1 MTASKP
7 ATGLPG
13 AGFSGKTLRAQI
25 FRTPAVRAAHGRTK
39 LMTGCALAV
48 TLVAAAQSPRA
59 HAQVAPGGKAF
70 QGTGIS
76 TVAGAVTIV
85 QTNTIDTVTVNSS
98 QAIVDWTPDDNA
110 TGGGP
115 ISFLP
120 AGKTGLFTNGDGV
133 TNYVVLNRI
142 VPTDTTRAIRFDGTV
157 RSQIQAN
164 PDVAAQTGGSVWF
177 YSPGGI
183 IAGSTAVFDVGSL
196 VLTANA
202 VDTSGGLFGPKGEI
216 RFSGASGSQS
226 AIRIDAGAQ
235 LRALNANSYIAMV
248 APQIIQNGNVQ
259 VNGSVGYVA
268 AEAANV
274 TINNGLFD
282 IAFVTGTTV
291 GNAISHGG
299 TTGGPSS
306 TGAGDNHG
314 IYFATMAKNDAVS
327 MLLTGSIGYQ
337 AAASADIV
345 NGVVVLSAG
354 YDVQGGVVA
363 VGQSQETGAAS
374 SSIAIGNSNFTS
386 DITGYATDKITANP
400 TDDFGTITMGSAFL
414 SAINSI
420 DVGVGGSLGG
430 GQRISVGGSLYLQ
443 ATGKGDGAQRAR
455 LFANS
460 DEFGYGSGLS
470 VQGGLTVDANG
481 LGAGGL
487 AAIDITDNGLF
498 VNGSTRISADGV
510 GGDGVVN
517 GSDGQGG
524 IARLTVSGAGSVRLD
539 DVTVSAR
546 GTGGTGAS
554 DGRGGSG
561 TGGNASIGVDGG
573 SLTALS
579 ASVLADGLGG
589 SSGIVGGDGTGGT
602 AAFTVNSGTVNVGPV
617 TISANGF
624 GGAGAEGGDFDGDIV
639 LAGNGGIGRGGT
651 ARLSLLGGS
660 ITGSTASVSASG
672 FGGSG
677 GGNFEADSGNGGDGI
692 GGDTLIT
699 IGANANVVIDTL
711 AAIATGTGG
720 DGGDIAYDYS
730 GYDSYDFSDDAG
742 AGGAGSGGLA
752 RILITGNSASGS
764 ISLVQTSANSGGA
777 GGAGGDFGSPR
788 FRAKSAGKDGLSTI
802 AFGLPG
808 SGGDAAGGTALIEI
822 SGDATAFGNASV
834 SADAQG
840 GDAADGGLLGPGGS
854 ATGGLATLNLSNTT
868 YTADLVS
875 VSARAT
881 GGDGA
886 TAPDGQV
893 GNGGA
898 ANGGTALLAL
908 TGAATVA
915 TVAGTNVTADA
926 VGGTGAVGGT
936 AGGGIATAT
945 IVDGAWSGTTAI
957 SADALGGAATTDGLG
972 GDGTGGTA
980 SFVQTSGNASV
991 GTLGV
996 SATGRGG
1003 LANIVQ
1009 ETGGGNGGGGSGNGG
1024 TASVSIVAGAF
1035 AARAATVDANGT
1047 GADGTD
1053 AFQSDAGNAGS
1064 GRGGIASF
1072 TIASGV
1078 TATVGD
1084 ILARA
1089 SGIGGAGGNVDY
1101 ADFGY
1106 GYDFSDGPG
1115 TAGAGDGGIA
1125 TIGLAGAAG
1134 GVDLVSVGSARV
1146 DTGGIGGAGGQFNNI
1161 ANAPFAGGNGSGFG
1175 IFALGG
1181 PGSGGDASGGTAT
1194 LTITGDGVDLGSAD
1208 VLANAVAGDGAPAA
1222 TGGAGGSAVGGAA
1235 AFRVTD
1241 ADFTIFRVN
1250 VTATAT
1256 AGNGASSTGGGAG
1269 GDGGNATGG
1278 TALIEAFGV
1287 DSDVLIGNFTLNTDA
1302 IAGSGGNGG
1311 TGVTG
1316 GAGGVGGIALGGTSD
1331 LSAVLAS
1338 VVIDNSTFDGAGPG
1352 TLYTISANA
1361 SGGRGGSG
1369 ADGTGFGDT
1378 GGLGGNGG
1386 AGTGG
1391 TARIT
1396 ANGGQITGF
1405 DFALNANGVGGNGG
1419 LGGTGASFPG
1429 SSEPPQ
1435 PPIAGVTAAS
1445 GNGGDG
1451 SGGTSAIIV
1460 QDAGGGAHLG
1470 RITLDNVAMNAVGTG
1485 GTGTLQGAFTG
1496 GLISVRD
1503 ESLVAAGSLFL
1514 DSLNAQ
1520 AGIFNGG
1527 GFDFFSDTGAVQVA
1541 GNVDINVGGQVR
1553 IAAVGSG
1560 GLVVGGTY
1568 TGFNFSDVLI
1578 THDGQPA
1585 SGPQFATISAAQF
1598 NSESYFGFVADEG
1611 SHIVSSG
1618 GIDIVNRYFDSS
1630 IADMV
1635 AFDRIA
1641 VQTGGN
1647 LNIGSALVTAPANA
1661 DGNLVFGGTI
1671 RLAAGVQP
1679 FGAPGPNGEIAY
1691 DPFDLTINDTVK
1703 ATASVNLFAGADV
1716 IVQDGASVLSDNR
1729 ITASSGDD
1737 ILVRSGGLMRAAENP
1752 LPGGGSDPR
1761 DAPARL
1767 ELFAGTL
1774 FLPVANDPSNIAS
1787 VIVDGAIAAPGR
1799 AISILGDAVQ
1809 VLGAPIASR
1818 DLFVDV
1824 NTPPAAGDPQLDDNG
1839 ALSVDCVQGNIC
1851 LSNILATG
1859 VVAIGQGGERP
1870 IAVDI
1875 GIGDI
1880 AAEQVA
1886 ISAREAIRLG
1896 GASTTNYSGS
1906 TSLLLDS
1913 LGDVELRGNTNVSGG
1928 ILQIVAGRS
1937 LLGTGNLSG
1946 GNDVGITVGDSIFA
1960 NSIIAGRE
1968 ITSAAN
1974 VGGALEGIFTVP
1986 GDFIVGTVGVGLGG
2000 GPFALTTG
2008 GAIDIGSTTGGF
2020 SIDLVAGT
2028 SAFVGSAGGDAIS
2041 IEGESVGFGTL
2052 LATTINLL
2060 ARTGGVDGGTL
2071 NGGFSTVQGGS
2082 IAIASLLGG
2091 DASLQSA
2098 STQVTTADLT
2108 GSLSVTGGAI
2118 DLGTIAADGSVFL
2131 DAGSSDILFDSVTS
2145 GTGFDAFGGTLTGG
2159 TVETGGNAN
2168 FTIAGQMSI
2177 VGVTTT
2183 GEFGYGDISFNN
2195 GGLLS
2200 AGTLDAFEDIIGSA
2214 GGLTGYAPTARG
2226 EGGAVLIAGGD
2237 IDMAFTGDALVA
2249 SANAGNNLSL
2259 SATGGLEFGTFDAGA
2274 DIDASAGGLLTG
2286 DRANALGAIVIGAGG
2301 DVGVTSLTSGLSIAT
2316 NAGGTTDLGTLSSG
2330 STIAIV
2336 STGNVTGLATVTAAG
2351 DIEIDGQAGVTGGNF
2366 TSTGGEL
2373 DIEAVGDVTLAQVS
2387 AGNEFTVSTTGGGV
2401 SVGSAIA
2408 GLVDVPPSPGNRRSI
2423 GITAF
2428 GDVAL
2433 GTGEAAFHIGLASQ
2447 TGSVTTGALTAGG
2460 TIGIFANNNVAT
2472 GAIDAGTLFFVG
2484 NVSQLA
2490 TLGPDYDPAAL
2501 LFLTPTAIGGDLTV
2515 NGLIDAGNVALAS
2528 SGATLL
2534 GDVQS
2539 GGYATLFGGTSLT
2552 AGAIDAQGSVDLRTV
2567 SGPVAF
2573 DSVATTGYV
2582 SIYAGGAINGNSIA
2596 SEDGFYITGPGDI
2609 TLASLT
2615 SSQGAGF
2622 VGVDGDIDIDAVST
2636 GFTFQAFADGN
2647 ATFGTVATTDAGAPG
2662 DSQFANI
2669 DIGANGSIDIGSA
2682 TAADNIF
2689 LAAGVGVTGPGP
2701 QSITVGSASAGGD
2714 FRADAPGLLDLGAIV
2729 TRGEYETGYGGE
2741 GAVTSSDIVLTT
2753 RSRVA
2758 LGSGTS
2764 AEDIIVTAT
2773 GALNSGALVAVG
2785 NIDLNIGGI
2794 ATLTNLTAGSDIQ
2807 LTARS
2812 ATLGAARAGDDI
2824 SFTINGPV
2832 AGGSL
2837 TATDTINV
2845 QAAGLIDFTLANA
2858 GTTLGLRSTGA
2869 NAGIDVRTAR
2879 AGTTATINS
2888 ARAATIATGIAGT
2901 DFLVTTTGDA
2911 SLGSIRTNGVGAGT
2925 SDIIISSGGLFAGT
2939 LNADDDITIT
2949 ATGGLTGFTPPVPT
2963 LVPPGTGDGGAVL
2976 IAGRDIDITIGGD
2989 ALIASATARRDIG
3002 GDVTGALTFGSLDAR
3017 GFINTNSG
3025 GATLGNTATAVRSIQ
3040 ISAGLSGLTLGTVTS
3055 GTSTVL
3061 SSDGTV
3067 TLTDG
3072 EAGGDFAV
3080 NAHDALLGRIVTTG
3094 ANPARAGNIVLI
3106 TAGDTQID
3114 SADAFGGIGGNISGD
3129 LVATNLVA
3137 NANIVLGIG
3146 GNATL
3151 TSATADGGLAVQGG
3165 TSVSFGTIDANTV
3178 VQIVAAG
3185 PVTGTSVT
3193 SGGNLIVST
3202 TGDIDIQTA
3211 TATVTADLAADGAI
3225 SVGTGQA
3232 GDDFLIDAGGIA
3244 TLTSLTT
3251 TGLAVDGT
3259 SDIIVSNA
3267 GAVAAGRLDAFDNV
3281 SITTAGDL
3289 GGIPSPFARGEGG
3302 AVLVAGDNVGLDI
3315 GGIAL
3320 ISTAS
3325 AGLDITIQADRG
3337 LEFGTLTAGGG
3348 IGITAFG
3355 DLAGDSANAGGAIL
3369 IGGTNGI
3376 TIDTV
3381 VAGTDVTFS
3390 PANTGI
3396 DVGSLTAGGVA
3407 LLDSD
3412 GDIAVDTGLSAGNFT
3427 ARAGGA
3433 ADLGQIRSTA
3443 GAIAITSGGATA
3455 LDNGN
3460 AFGTIGID
3468 ATGTLVAGP
3477 LTAGTDIVLDFGSS
3491 ATLGLATAGDD
3502 IFLTGSGTLD
3512 FVDLDAGDQF
3522 LATIGGAVTGGD
3534 ASSGGLFVL
3543 RSTGAGVSLASVTSG
3558 GNAGITAATDLVI
3571 DSITAAFTA
3580 TLTAG
3585 GAIDVG
3591 TGQAGGDFSVDAG
3604 STATL
3609 GSIVTTGTAIVIGG
3623 EGGTSNII
3631 VRSGDATA
3639 AGTLD
3644 AFGSVTI
3651 NAGTDLGGIPS
3662 PFARGEGGAVL
3673 VAGDGITVNTGGD
3686 ALIASANAGL
3696 NIAIVTAG
3704 GLEFGTLDAGTG
3716 IGITSGAGIAGD
3728 RADAGG
3734 AIGLTAANGIVID
3747 ALTAGGSISASAGS
3761 EGIDFDTVNA
3771 GDLAFLTSTGN
3782 VTVTTGRSAG
3792 NFTVQAG
3799 GDANLGRIT
3808 TTGSEFGYGADIG
3821 VTAGGN
3827 VTGMFDSATGI
3838 TVNAASADLTSLTA
3852 NGAIALTTTG
3862 TLDVGTANAGGT
3874 FNAGAGDVLNI
3885 GSLFSQGFATVTGG
3899 SAVTVGQ
3906 IVTPAGGTFSAG
3918 GDLIVAGLRS
3928 RGLLTLD
3935 GFNVT
3940 VQSNITDADDL
3951 AITTQNNLTLANVTL
3966 DGDLGVDVPGAFS
3979 AGTITS
3985 GGSITADAGAIDLVG
4000 AIAARTV
4007 DLTATGA
4014 IGVDTG
4020 RAGDDFLVDA
4030 GTDATL
4036 GSIVTTGALIGDD
4049 STDGFSNII
4058 LTAGRNVAA
4067 GTLNAFDTVSV
4078 TATGNL
4084 AGIPSPIARGEGGVV
4099 LVAGADMDINTS
4111 AALIASADAGRDI
4124 NIVTRTDLEFGTL
4137 DAGRNIGIQ
4146 SAGNVLG
4153 DNARAVGTILV
4164 RAAGNADIVSLTTT
4178 GGEFGYGADIS
4189 IFADG
4194 DVIVGTGTAA
4204 GNFLVDAEGN
4214 ANLGSI
4220 TTTSNE
4226 FGYGAGI
4233 TVDASALTG
4242 GSLTAADGIG
4252 VTAAS
4257 ADLTSAMAGRNIG
4270 FTTTGALTLGTAN
4283 AGGTFDATAG
4293 GVVDIASLTSQ
4304 GFATVSGGSAVTV
4317 GQIVT
4322 PVGGTFS
4329 AVDDLIVGG
4338 LNSGGLLRLSGF
4350 NVTVQSDIT
4359 DADDLAITTQNNLTL
4374 ANVTL
4379 TGDFGVTVPG
4389 IFTGGTITSGGS
4401 IFADAG
4407 TIDLVGAVAAFNV
4420 DLRATAAISVGTGQ
4434 AGGDFLVDAGTDA
4447 TLGSIVTT
4455 GAAVGSNGEGG
4466 DGDIVVAS
4474 GGATAAGTLNAFGSV
4489 SIDAGTDLAGLP
4501 APGARGEGGSVLI
4514 SGNGIT
4520 VNTGG
4525 DALIASADAG
4535 LNIAITTTGGL
4546 EFGTLDAGT
4555 GIGIQSGGGV
4565 AGDSATAGSTIGVNA
4580 GALGIDITTLTAG
4593 DTAFLSST
4601 GDVTI
4606 ATGQSAGS
4614 FTVQA
4619 GGDAILGQITTTGSE
4634 FGYGA
4639 DIAVTATGAVTGAGF
4654 DSATDISVNAA
4665 SANVTTATANGDIGF
4680 TLTGALTLGT
4690 ANAGGTFDATAGGVV
4705 DIASLT
4711 SQGFATVSG
4720 GSAVTVGQIVT
4731 PVGGTFAAV
4740 GDLIVGGLNSGGLLT
4755 LSGFNVT
4762 VQSDITDA
4770 DDLAITTQ
4778 NNLTL
4783 ANVTLTGDFGVD
4795 VPGAF
4800 TAGTITSG
4808 GSIRADAGS
4817 IDLAG
4822 AIARFTVDL
4831 GATGAISVDTGR
4843 AGDDFLVDAG
4853 TTATLGSIVTTGAGL
4868 GDDDR
4873 DDDGFSNIIVAA
4885 GGDVGAAS
4893 LNAFDAVSIDAAGNL
4908 LGAPAPAARGEGGP
4922 VLTAGDGI
4930 SVSTGGDAL
4939 IASADAGLGISILT
4953 GGGLEFGTLDAN
4965 NAITITSGTFV
4976 SGDRANAGGAIGVTS
4991 TGLNTAGG
4999 ITIDALTAGDDIVAS
5014 AGLAG
5019 IDLGS
5024 ATAGTTV
5031 RLTSTGDIM
5040 VDTGLAAGNF
5050 TVNAGGNVD
5059 LGSITT
5065 TASEFGYGSDI
5076 VITSGG
5082 TIFAEGATTL
5092 DVGNAF
5098 GSILID
5104 SNGNVTSGQLTAR
5117 RDINVEFG
5125 GLATIGTATAGDDI
5139 FATGTGTFRATS
5151 LTTTGVGPAGDAGGP
5166 DVILMT
5172 GGAIEVGRIA
5182 SAQDIL
5188 LTSTGGAVTV
5198 STDITAGGLID
5209 ATGQMVSLTAIDLL
5223 DVNSVTATAGNVALR
5238 GGDVLLRTA
5247 SATAD
5252 LLVASAGTID
5262 VLTDLSIGRRI
5273 VFDAAGAI
5281 NTLDLTANGS
5291 IATSSTGG
5299 TITLQDVESV
5309 GGMVRVGAVGDIQL
5323 GDVRAAGSIIVLG
5336 SAAITAGDLTAGTG
5350 PLIDGEQNNGGG
5362 GTDPAVPG
5370 IAPGFDDTPV
5380 TRCDDCF
5387 TGSVP
5392 LSFLVNYFG
5401 NTYDNTFVSTNG
5413 YLTFGAGQGIF
5424 TPRGLAEGYAGLP
5437 IIAAFFADVDTRN
5450 PGSAPV
5456 VYGNGQFAGREAFG
5470 VTWENVGY
5478 FANQADKLNTFQLIL
5493 TNRTDTGAGNF
5504 DIYYNYANITWETGS
5519 ASGGVNGFGGV
5530 SAAVGYNAGTGN
5542 QPGTFFELPGSRVPG
5557 SFLNNGPLPLI
5568 TGTNN
5573 GNPSQLMFSVR
5584 NGQVMPGGPSGPPTV
5599 QVSNVSTGNTAAI
5612 NLGNLSGEGVEVHG
5626 AGAVNVGNVS
5636 AGDRGSGIEPGGP
5649 GYATVIDAATNLS
5662 AGNIQSTGLIALGTT
5677 LGDLTA
5683 GTLTS
5688 ASSVAVLSDGAIVL
5702 GAVTTGQDA
5711 GDSLFISSPSIIASD
5726 PALAGFTFNNLLDS
5740 EDFDPDVFASL
5751 TAVPG
5756 AGTVT
5761 INGPVST
5768 GNLIAAATGAIV
5780 LGRVDAT
5787 NAITLDGGATVTGTD
5802 FTAGGAIDIA
5812 AIGDVT
5818 GDNFIGGTTLTVGT
5832 AGRFTADFAGT
5843 TGTTGS
5849 GDVAIDAANGIAI
5862 VAGSATGGI
5871 VLTSN
5876 AGNVTVGS
5884 LATVTG
5890 DGAGD
5895 IAITA
5900 NGTINLTGGVT
5911 ARGALS
5917 GNAGSDITIANGSAI
5932 SGIVMTSNAGNVT
5945 VGNLV
5950 TVAGA
5955 GAGDIAI
5962 TAGGDINVTGSVNA
5976 RGALSGNAGSDI
5988 AIADGSA
5995 ISGIVL
6001 TSNAGN
6007 VTVGNLATVAGPG
6020 AGDIAITANGTI
6032 NLTGGVTARG
6042 ALSGNA
6048 GSDIVIADG
6057 SAISGI
6063 VLTSNAGNVTVGSLA
6078 TVTGDGAGDIAITA
6092 GGDIDVTGGVNAR
6105 GALSGNAGSDIAI
6118 ANGSAISGIVLT
6130 SNTGDVTVGG
6140 LATVAGAGAGD
6151 IAINAGGSINFN
6163 GRVNS
6168 RGALSGTAGNLI
6180 RIAGLADAL
6189 TITLLSSD
6197 IQIGATAQLGSAGK
6211 TTSVDITNNGGGRTF
6226 IGGNGGNAGYD
6237 LSGAELARIFSND
6250 ISIHAPSAQ
6259 VQNPGSVGSTRAP
6272 DVIVGAFTL
6281 TSRASAQNGNLGA
6294 AGKFR
6299 IDTTGKL
6306 RVVGSATFNG
6316 LGSDN
6321 DVEFVAT
6328 DALEVDTAA
6337 GSILLNGATG
6347 LAGTLMLESDDV
6359 FVGTMTA
6366 LADVAAA
6373 ADTDAIDARLAL
6385 NDGNLDE
6392 AGAIQAGGLE
6402 VRATNGFFVQNSGV
6416 ESRRLDDRRG
6426 FTVGTGGLTIRTGDA
6441 TTRIVINGREM
6452 NPADGGFFT
6461 GIDLIPRVTITGL
6474 GTGQGTGQGT
6484 GETSGAFDL
6493 RSTINGCLIA
6503 NTAGCIIAPVF
6514 PVQDV
6519 IDDIND
6525 PGSVTIDPIDS
6536 PLIELRDFERF
6547 GFQPLIDEPVTGAGN
6562 DDLWSDECIKD
6573 PKSQGCPMEKK

>member
-164 PDVAAQTGGSVWF
+164 PDVAPQTGGSVWF

-216 RFSGASGSQS
+216 RFSGVSGSQS

-235 LRALNANSYIAMV
+235 LRALNQNSYIAMV

-337 AAASADIV
+337 AAASANIV

-363 VGQSQETGAAS
+363 VGQSQETGAAA

-386 DITGYATDKITANP
+386 DITGYATDKIAANP
-400 TDDFGTITMGSAFL
+400 TGDFGTITMGSAFL

-420 DVGVGGSLGG
+420 DVGVGGS
-430 GQRISVGGSLYLQ
+430 QSIFVGGSLSLQ

-455 LFANS
+455 LYANAN
-460 DEFGYGSGLS
+460 EFGYGGITI
-470 VQGGLTVDANG
+470 QGALTVDGNG
-481 LGAGGL
+481 IGSGGADGGDGQGGL
-487 AAIDITDNGLF
+487 AAIDITDNRLF
-498 VNGSTRISADGV
+498 VGGETLVSATGV
-510 GGDGVVN
+510 GGFGDAG
-517 GSDGQGG
+517 GGGDGQGG
-524 IARLTVSGAGSVRLD
+524 AARLSLSGGSANLSGLVVRAGGSGGF
-539 DVTVSAR
+539 SSS
-546 GTGGTGAS
+546 GQGGTGAGGDAS
-554 DGRGGSG
+554 VSVSSGSLTTASGPISVSVSASGLGGGAAGADGGSGIGGRTAIDVTGGSFNGARLAGNADGTGGSAAQGFTGGSG
-561 TGGNASIGVDGG
+561 TGGTVGFTVSGGNVSIDQVG
-573 SLTALS
+573 LN
-579 ASVLADGLGG
+579 ADGFGG
-589 SSGIVGGDGTGGT
+589 GGAFGDDVTAAGNGGDGTGGT
-602 AAFTVNSGTVNVGPV
+602 A
-617 TISANGF
+617 
-624 GGAGAEGGDFDGDIV
+624 
-639 LAGNGGIGRGGT
+639 
-651 ARLSLLGGS
+651 RLNLLGGS
-660 ITGSTASVSASG
+660 FTSSFATINASG
-672 FGGSG
+672 AGGDG
-677 GGNFEADSGNGGDGI
+677 GQSFEADSGSGGEGFGGDS
-692 GGDTLIT
+692 LISV
-699 IGANANVVIDTL
+699 APAANVAVEVL
-711 AAIATGTGG
+711 EAMASGTGG
-720 DGGDIAYDYS
+720 DGGDISYAYYS
-730 GYDSYDFSDDAG
+730 ESGVYDFSDDGG
-742 AGGAGSGGLA
+742 AGGAGEGGLA
-752 RILITGNSASGS
+752 RILISADSALGS
-764 ISLVQTSANSGGA
+764 FSVGEARADSSA
-777 GGAGGDFGSPR
+777 AGGDGGQFSFANGLAVGS
-788 FRAKSAGKDGLSTI
+788 SGITDGRIGVFAL
-802 AFGLPG
+802 GPPG
-808 SGGDAAGGTALIEI
+808 SGGDATGGTALVQFTG
-822 SGDATAFGNASV
+822 SATRFGDANV
-834 SADAQG
+834 IADALA
-840 GDAADGGLLGPGGS
+840 GDAAVGSLLGPGGS
-854 ATGGLATLNLSNTT
+854 ATGGSATLAIVDAIYGSNL
-868 YTADLVS
+868 AS
-875 VSARAT
+875 VSAQAT
-881 GGDGA
+881 GGNGNA
-886 TAPDGQV
+886 SPDGGL

-898 ANGGTALLAL
+898 ATGGTAAL
-908 TGAATVA
+908 
-915 TVAGTNVTADA
+915 TVAGTTSVVTVTSTNVNAGA
-926 VGGTGAVGGT
+926 NGGGGAVGG
-936 AGGGIATAT
+936 AT
-945 IVDGAWSGTTAI
+945 
-957 SADALGGAATTDGLG
+957 
-972 GDGTGGTA
+972 TGGTA
-980 SFVQTSGNASV
+980 SLSVADSAYSGSSMVVDAGAIGGTGLFRTVTTPSGLGGTAMGGSASV
-991 GTLGV
+991 SLGGATASLTLDSISIGSDGTGGRGTAGGAGGDGSGGTALYNQTGGTTTVSSFGV
-996 SATGRGG
+996 TATGSGGTILIGRAGGAGDGGSGTGGSATATIAGG
-1003 LANIVQ
+1003 GFTASVA
-1009 ETGGGNGGGGSGNGG
+1009 TADASGGGADGSDAFQADAGNGGAGAGG
-1024 TASVSIVAGAF
+1024 TASFS
-1035 AARAATVDANGT
+1035 
-1047 GADGTD
+1047 
-1053 AFQSDAGNAGS
+1053 
-1064 GRGGIASF
+1064 
-1072 TIASGV
+1072 IASGV
-1078 TATVGD
+1078 TASIGELTAA
-1084 ILARA
+1084 AR
-1089 SGIGGAGGNVDY
+1089 GIGGVGGNVDY
-1101 ADFGY
+1101 DFGY
-1106 GYDFSDGPG
+1106 GSYDFGDLPG
-1115 TAGAGDGGIA
+1115 TGGAGNGGLA
-1125 TIGLAGAAG
+1125 TISLSGQVGGAN
-1134 GVDLVSVGSARV
+1134 LVSVGNATA
-1146 DTGGIGGAGGQFNNI
+1146 DTTATGGSGGQFTSNVGRI
-1161 ANAPFAGGNGSGFG
+1161 AASDSAGFG

-1250 VTATAT
+1250 ATATAT

-1302 IAGSGGNGG
+1302 TAGSGGNGG
-1311 TGVTG
+1311 TGATG

-1378 GGLGGNGG
+1378 GGLGGDGG

-1691 DPFDLTINDTVK
+1691 DPFDLTINGTVK

-1809 VLGAPIASR
+1809 VLGAPIDSR

-1839 ALSVDCVQGNIC
+1839 ALGVDCVQGNIC

-1859 VVAIGQGGERP
+1859 VIAIGQGGERP

-1875 GIGDI
+1875 GTGDVNATSI
-1880 AAEQVA
+1880 A
-1886 ISAREAIRLG
+1886 ISARDSIRLG
-1896 GASTTNYSGS
+1896 EIGSNTQFNASDA
-1906 TSLLLDS
+1906 LLLDS
-1913 LGDVELRGNTNVSGG
+1913 LGDVDLVDGTSVSGATFR
-1928 ILQIVAGRS
+1928 ILAGGS
-1937 LLGTGNLSG
+1937 LTGHGNLSSSG
-1946 GNDVGITVGDSIFA
+1946 DVGITVGDSVIA
-1960 NSIIAGRE
+1960 ASIIAGGE

-1974 VGGALEGIFTVP
+1974 IGSPLEGAFNVP
-1986 GDFIVGTVGVGLGG
+1986 GDFLVDSVDVGTGG
-2000 GPFALTTG
+2000 FFLTTG
-2008 GAIDIGSTTGGF
+2008 RAINIGIATVSGGLDIDLNAGSTAFLGGA
-2020 SIDLVAGT
+2020 SGAQNIT
-2028 SAFVGSAGGDAIS
+2028 
-2041 IEGESVGFGTL
+2041 IEGEEVGFGS
-2052 LATTINLL
+2052 LAAPGTIGLTG
-2060 ARTGGVDGGTL
+2060 RTGGVTGDTL
-2071 NGGFSTVQGGS
+2071 DAGISTVQGGS
-2082 IAIASLLGG
+2082 ISITSLLGG
-2091 DASLQSA
+2091 SASLQSGD
-2098 STQVTTADLT
+2098 SQVDTTDLT
-2108 GSLSVTGGAI
+2108 ESLSITGGRI
-2118 DLGTIAADGSVFL
+2118 ELGTVKAGSGVFL
-2131 DAGSSDILFDSVTS
+2131 DAGSNDILFGDITDILFGDITS
-2145 GTGFDAFGGTLTGG
+2145 GIGFTALGGTLTGG
-2159 TVETGGNAN
+2159 IVETGGNAN
-2168 FTIAGQMSI
+2168 FTVTGEMSI
-2177 VGVTTT
+2177 VDITTT
-2183 GEFGYGDISFNN
+2183 GGHVHIDN
-2195 GGLLS
+2195 GGPLS
-2200 AGTLDAFEDIIGSA
+2200 VGRIQSMGGVSVVA
-2214 GGLTGYAPTARG
+2214 GGLTGYNPTGIGA
-2226 EGGAVLIAGGD
+2226 GGAVITASGD
-2237 IDMAFTGDALVA
+2237 ITLGITGNALILQADSQSGISINVSGA
-2249 SANAGNNLSL
+2249 
-2259 SATGGLEFGTFDAGA
+2259 LEFGTLSASLDISAFAGGTLAGDRITTSGAIAAGGGAGLAIDFVSADLDANLAGGSGNA
-2274 DIDASAGGLLTG
+2274 SVGTVLAAGPILISSAGITDVDAASGDLVDVSGGSVDVRSASSNNDRVSLNATSGNLRFGSVTAGTSAAITAASGSVTG
-2286 DRANALGAIVIGAGG
+2286 TGVSASEDIFVSAGS
-2301 DVGVTSLTSGLSIAT
+2301 DITIASLTSGAGFGIAT
-2316 NAGGTTDLGTLSSG
+2316 NAGGTTDLGTLNSG

-2552 AGAIDAQGSVDLRTV
+2552 ANAIVAQGSVDLQTV
-2567 SGPVAF
+2567 SGPVGF

-2714 FRADAPGLLDLGAIV
+2714 FRADAPGLLDLGTIV

-2764 AEDIIVTAT
+2764 AEDILVTAT

-2911 SLGSIRTNGVGAGT
+2911 SLGSIKTNGVGAGT

-3114 SADAFGGIGGNISGD
+3114 SADAFGGIGGNIGGG

-3137 NANIVLGIG
+3137 NANIVLGVG

-3211 TATVTADLAADGAI
+3211 TATVTGDLAADGAI

-3259 SDIIVSNA
+3259 SDIIISNA
-3267 GAVAAGRLDAFDNV
+3267 ASVAAGRLDAFDNV

-3302 AVLVAGDNVGLDI
+3302 AVLVAGDNVSLDI
-3315 GGIAL
+3315 GGISL
-3320 ISTAS
+3320 ISTAT

-3558 GNAGITAATDLVI
+3558 GNAGITAATDLAI
-3571 DSITAAFTA
+3571 DSTTAAFTA

-3747 ALTAGGSISASAGS
+3747 SLTAGGSISASAGS

-3885 GSLFSQGFATVTGG
+3885 GSLISQGFATVTGG

-3906 IVTPAGGTFSAG
+3906 IVTPAGGTFSAV

-3940 VQSNITDADDL
+3940 VQSDITDADDL
-3951 AITTQNNLTLANVTL
+3951 AITTRNNLTLANVTL

-4000 AIAARTV
+4000 AIATRTV

-4036 GSIVTTGALIGDD
+4036 GGIVTTGALIGDD

-4058 LTAGRNVAA
+4058 VTAGRNVAA
-4067 GTLNAFDTVSV
+4067 GTLNAFDNVSI

-4099 LVAGADMDINTS
+4099 LVAGANMDINTS

-4153 DNARAVGTILV
+4153 DDARAVGTILV

-4189 IFADG
+4189 IFAAG

-4242 GSLTAADGIG
+4242 GSLTAADGID

-4257 ADLTSAMAGRNIG
+4257 ADLTSATAGRNIG
-4270 FTTTGALTLGTAN
+4270 FTTTGALTLDTAN
-4283 AGGTFDATAG
+4283 AGGTFSADAG
-4293 GVVDIASLTSQ
+4293 GVVDINSLTSQ
-4304 GFATVSGGSAVTV
+4304 GFATVSGGNAVTI

-4401 IFADAG
+4401 IVADAG
-4407 TIDLVGAVAAFNV
+4407 SIDLVGAVAALNV

-4455 GAAVGSNGEGG
+4455 GAAVGGNGEGG

-4580 GALGIDITTLTAG
+4580 GAPGIDITTLTAG

-4731 PVGGTFAAV
+4731 PVGGNFAAV

-4831 GATGAISVDTGR
+4831 GATSAISVDTGR

-4853 TTATLGSIVTTGAGL
+4853 TTATLGSIVTTGSGL

-4939 IASADAGLGISILT
+4939 IASADAGLGIAILT

-4976 SGDRANAGGAIGVTS
+4976 SGDRANAGGAISVTS

-5117 RDINVEFG
+5117 RDINLEFG
-5125 GLATIGTATAGDDI
+5125 GLATLGTATAGDDI

-5166 DVILMT
+5166 DVILMS

-5209 ATGQMVSLTAIDLL
+5209 ATGRMVSLTAINLL

-5238 GGDVLLRTA
+5238 GGDVLVRTA

-5252 LLVASAGTID
+5252 LLVASGGTID
-5262 VLTDLSIGRRI
+5262 ILTDLSIGRRI

-5281 NTLDLTANGS
+5281 NTLDLTAGGS
-5291 IATSSTGG
+5291 IATSSSGG
-5299 TITLQDVESV
+5299 AITLQDVESV
-5309 GGMVRVGAVGDIQL
+5309 GGMVRIGAVGNILL
-5323 GDVRAAGSIIVLG
+5323 GDVRAAGSVIVLG
-5336 SAAITAGDLTAGTG
+5336 SAAITTGDLTAGTG
-5350 PLIDGEQNNGGG
+5350 PLLDSEQNGGS

-5380 TRCDDCF
+5380 LRCDDCA
-5387 TGSVP
+5387 TDAVP
-5392 LSFLVNYFG
+5392 LPFMVNYFG
-5401 NTYDNTFVSTNG
+5401 TTYGNTFVSTNG
-5413 YLTFGAGQGIF
+5413 YLTFGQGQGIF
-5424 TPRGLAEGYAGLP
+5424 TPSGLAEGYQGLP

-5456 VYGNGQFAGREAFG
+5456 VYGPGQFAGRDAFG
-5470 VTWENVGY
+5470 ATWENVGY
-5478 FANQADKLNTFQLIL
+5478 FANQADKLNSFQLIL
-5493 TNRTDTGAGNF
+5493 TNRADTGAGNF

-5542 QPGTFFELPGSRVPG
+5542 LPGTFFELPGSRVPG

-5573 GNPSQLMFSVR
+5573 GNPGQLVFSVR

-5626 AGAVNVGNVS
+5626 AGNVTVGNVS
-5636 AGDRGSGIEPGGP
+5636 AGDRGSGIAPGGP
-5649 GYATVIDAATNLS
+5649 GYATVIDAAANLS
-5662 AGNIQSTGLIALGTT
+5662 AGNIQSSGLIALGTT

-5726 PALAGFTFNNLLDS
+5726 PALAGFTFDSLLDS

-5761 INGPVST
+5761 VNGPVST

-5780 LGRVDAT
+5780 LGRADAT

-5802 FTAGGAIDIA
+5802 FTAGGAIDVA
-5812 AIGDVT
+5812 ASGDVT
-5818 GDNFIGGTTLTVGT
+5818 GNSFVAGTTLTAVSGGSFTT
-5832 AGRFTADFAGT
+5832 A
-5843 TGTTGS
+5843 
-5849 GDVAIDAANGIAI
+5849 AAST
-5862 VAGSATGGI
+5862 VD
-5871 VLTSN
+5871 
-5876 AGNVTVGS
+5876 TVGS
-5884 LATVTG
+5884 G
-5890 DGAGD
+5890 N

-5900 NGTINLTGGVT
+5900 ANTINL
-5911 ARGALS
+5911 
-5917 GNAGSDITIANGSAI
+5917 NG
-5932 SGIVMTSNAGNVT
+5932 
-5945 VGNLV
+5945 
-5950 TVAGA
+5950 
-5955 GAGDIAI
+5955 
-5962 TAGGDINVTGSVNA
+5962 
-5976 RGALSGNAGSDI
+5976 R
-5988 AIADGSA
+5988 
-5995 ISGIVL
+5995 
-6001 TSNAGN
+6001 
-6007 VTVGNLATVAGPG
+6007 
-6020 AGDIAITANGTI
+6020 
-6032 NLTGGVTARG
+6032 
-6042 ALSGNA
+6042 
-6048 GSDIVIADG
+6048 
-6057 SAISGI
+6057 
-6063 VLTSNAGNVTVGSLA
+6063 
-6078 TVTGDGAGDIAITA
+6078 
-6092 GGDIDVTGGVNAR
+6092 
-6105 GALSGNAGSDIAI
+6105 
-6118 ANGSAISGIVLT
+6118 
-6130 SNTGDVTVGG
+6130 
-6140 LATVAGAGAGD
+6140 
-6151 IAINAGGSINFN
+6151 INA
-6163 GRVNS
+6163 

-6180 RIAGLADAL
+6180 RIASLADAL
-6189 TITLLSSD
+6189 TITLRSSD

-6211 TTSVDITNNGGGRTF
+6211 TTSVDITNSGGGRTF
-6226 IGGNGGNAGYD
+6226 IGGNGGNGGNAGYD

-6426 FTVGTGGLTIRTGDA
+6426 FTVGTGGLTIRTGSD

-6474 GTGQGTGQGT
+6474 GTGQT